1 MSEPDH
7 SGFAPAHVVP
17 TRRTARLVLRPPN
30 PGDEEPLAR
39 IQNQPRVLAAL
50 NRADPTSVD
59 QMRATLKQVPVVAAV
74 GVSYSAVIEL
84 AVSGTVIGMACLEG
98 VHPSGTASLNVWVD
112 QDRPE
117 RGCGREAARGM
128 INWGFEEL
136 KLTRILADVVGSN
149 TASFDMLTEL
159 GFTPIEI
166 RPRDTPTG
174 KQTITTFSLNR
185 PDDQQHGPPIV

>member
-17 TRRTARLVLRPPN
+17 TRRTPRLVLRPPG

-39 IQNQPRVLAAL
+39 IRNQARVLAAL
-50 NRADPTSVD
+50 SSADPTSVD
-59 QMRATLKQVPVVAAV
+59 QMRAILKEVPVVAAV
-74 GVSYSAVIEL
+74 GVGYSAVIEL
-84 AVSGTVIGMACLEG
+84 AASGTVIGMACLEG
-98 VHPSGTASLNVWVD
+98 VHRSGTASLNVWVD

-117 RGCGREAARGM
+117 RGCGREAAREM
-128 INWGFEEL
+128 IDWAFEEL
-136 KLTRILADVVGSN
+136 KLTTILADVVGSN

-159 GFTPIEI
+159 GFGAIEI

-174 KQTITTFSLNR
+174 KQTVTTFSLKR
-185 PDDQQHGPPIV
+185 PG